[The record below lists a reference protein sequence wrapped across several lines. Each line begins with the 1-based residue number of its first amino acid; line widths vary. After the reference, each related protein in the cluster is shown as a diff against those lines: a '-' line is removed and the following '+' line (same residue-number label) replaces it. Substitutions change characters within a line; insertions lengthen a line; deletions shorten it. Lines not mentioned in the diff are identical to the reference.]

1 MVKEKSKSL
10 WECVECGHTQPK
22 WSGSCTACNNWNS
35 FVEQSFYE
43 DKEERFQTKKER
55 SKPLPV
61 SEISTS
67 GFVRIKTGISE
78 FDRLMGGGV
87 VPGSLNL
94 IGGEPGIGKSTFL
107 LQLSEGLAQ
116 QGLKVLYVC
125 GEESVDQ
132 TALRAKRLTIKS
144 ANLFLFSE
152 TLFSSV
158 KQEIDNLKPDV
169 IIVDSIQILYKSSL
183 PSAPGSV
190 VQVRELAT
198 EFMLLAKGFGITTF
212 LIGHMTK
219 SGDLAGPRVLEHI
232 VDTVL
237 EFEGDR
243 QHGFRLLR
251 SIKNRFGSTDDI
263 ALFQMKENGLCQI
276 ANLSEAFLK
285 ERRKK
290 MPGSVIV
297 ATVDGIRSMLIE
309 VQALVTKSPFP
320 NPSRKS
326 AGLDQNRLALL
337 LAVLEKKVGYR
348 LYNCD
353 VFVSLAGGMRIVEPA
368 LDLGILLAIAS
379 SFSNRPIEAQ
389 AVALG
394 EVGLGGEVRSVYRI
408 ESRLNEAI
416 NMGFTRI
423 ILPKRN
429 LKDLADSYKEKL
441 QLVGIETVEE
451 AISELI

>member
-1 MVKEKSKSL
+1 
-10 WECVECGHTQPK
+10 
-22 WSGSCTACNNWNS
+22 
-35 FVEQSFYE
+35 
-43 DKEERFQTKKER
+43 
-55 SKPLPV
+55 
-61 SEISTS
+61 
-67 GFVRIKTGISE
+67 
-78 FDRLMGGGV
+78 MGGGV

-107 LQLSEGLAQ
+107 LQLSEGLAK

-125 GEESVDQ
+125 GEESIDQ
-132 TALRAKRLTIKS
+132 TALRAKRLNVQS
-144 ANLFLFSE
+144 PNLFLLSE
-152 TLFSSV
+152 TLFSTV
-158 KQEIDNLKPDV
+158 KQEIDQLKPDV

-198 EFMLLAKGFGITTF
+198 EFMLLSKGFGITTF

-263 ALFQMKENGLCQI
+263 ALFQMRENGLTQI

-290 MPGSVIV
+290 MPGSAIV

-326 AGLDQNRLALL
+326 AGLDQNRLSLL
-337 LAVLEKKVGYR
+337 LAVLEKKMGYR
-348 LYNCD
+348 LYNYD

-379 SFSNRPIEAQ
+379 SFANRPLDAET
-389 AVALG
+389 VVLG

-416 NMGFTRI
+416 NMGFKRI
-423 ILPKRN
+423 VLPKRN
-429 LKDLADSYKEKL
+429 LKDLATSYKDKL